1 MSHGCWQ
8 QTLNDKINMN
18 TETNDGNGKE
28 QQTLAPAGLFGGG
41 DAPDFISEIRDIIN
55 KHSMENGSNTPD
67 FILAQY
73 LTNCLRAWN
82 AATTAR
88 EKWYG
93 REPKPCEPPNDQ
105 AHLSAPGGRVERNQK
120 EQ

>member
-1 MSHGCWQ
+1 MS
-8 QTLNDKINMN
+8 NE
-18 TETNDGNGKE
+18 TESTNLIG
-28 QQTLAPAGLFGGG
+28 QHG
-41 DAPDFISEIRDIIN
+41 DAPDFISELRELIN
-55 KHSMENGSNTPD
+55 KHSMENRSNTPD

-93 REPKPCEPPNDQ
+93 REPQPVQPPNPN
-105 AHLSAPGGRVERNQK
+105 AP
-120 EQ
+120 